1 MQTSLFENTQPI
13 EVHQP
18 ALRQADVSSRLSL
31 TSLVEDKEGVL
42 YILLWL
48 LETYGYVYYDT
59 EDDADIIEVED
70 FLKSKNTF
78 YAKGQRNRMFLHYQR
93 SNGC

>member
-1 MQTSLFENTQPI
+1 MGNSSLENN
-13 EVHQP
+13 QP
-18 ALRQADVSSRLSL
+18 ALQQTDVSSRLSL

-42 YILLWL
+42 FILLWL

-70 FLKSKNTF
+70 FLKSKNIS